1 MRGLSLQIKRITSD
15 HDHAFVTMRHATENE
30 FKILCTLLH
39 GKPHTDKTLLVEALA
54 HNYNGNFYPVSQSDV
69 NQYGMRNVFEMA
81 KEKLL
86 ETDSHSIIFSDGA
99 ERVIVNNCNHWEFSA
114 FRTTVDSK
122 HVEAKKLL
130 VLLLHSQVHQL
141 YWNTSEAV
149 HGSPYIATHRS
160 LTIKEGPTW
169 GWP

>member
-1 MRGLSLQIKRITSD
+1 MNTRNSVTPHLKQKDPWFGSNERSKSANKAYHIRSPACIDNETCNRKRIQ
-15 HDHAFVTMRHATENE
+15 
-30 FKILCTLLH
+30 ILCTLLH

-141 YWNTSEAV
+141 YWNTS
-149 HGSPYIATHRS
+149 
-160 LTIKEGPTW
+160 
-169 GWP
+169 